1 MVTHTQ
7 QIAWSIVS
15 RQPIFDLSPTSR
27 QPVADKSQPIFN
39 QLAINRPPVANWLPT
54 GHHFF
59 RDSCRRP
66 VADWSATEKMQFW
79 SHSGCIGCIY
89 ILSHKAVAG
98 RLQYMRDR
106 GFTLMLV
113 ICQGNITINGLV
125 LNPAR
130 KNNYMN
136 YDVLDIIT
144 RQFLSFNGV
153 VKVWDWKSEFTPYTL
168 GVWWFDHAYINVNP
182 W

>member
-15 RQPIFDLSPTSR
+15 RNPSSTCR
-27 QPVADKSQPIFN
+27 
-39 QLAINRPPVANWLPT
+39 RPVANQLPT
-54 GHHFF
+54 NRNPFSFSWQSIAHQSPTGCRLVAFFF

-89 ILSHKAVAG
+89 FLSHKAVAG